1 MSVLD
6 SVRIAER
13 ADEADFGHGLELVD
27 YPRSDRIGSGC
38 PVAVL
43 DGNFDFW
50 DHELEIVRS
59 PPWKVAV
66 AVAIEPT
73 DPEIGAKDS
82 RNAFVIV

>member
-1 MSVLD
+1 MPVLD
-6 SVRIAER
+6 PVRIAER
-13 ADEADFGHGLELVD
+13 ADEANLRHGLELVD
-27 YPRSDRIGSGC
+27 HPRSHRIGSGC
-38 PVAVL
+38 PVTVL

-50 DHELEIVRS
+50 DHELVIVRS

-73 DPEIGAKDS
+73 DPEIGANDS